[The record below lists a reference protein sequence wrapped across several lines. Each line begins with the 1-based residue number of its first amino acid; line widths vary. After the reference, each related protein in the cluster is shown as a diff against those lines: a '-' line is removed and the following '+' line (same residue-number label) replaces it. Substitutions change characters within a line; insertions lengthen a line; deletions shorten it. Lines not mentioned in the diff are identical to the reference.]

1 MKKIILGI
9 LTVVFI
15 VAAGC
20 ENELGYDGILKIGFV
35 YQGRASQ
42 PGWSRS
48 HDLARRA
55 VATALAGQ
63 VETTSVEFVAPKFA
77 EHAMRRLALSGH
89 RLIFATAIA
98 YQDATARVAAD
109 FPGVR
114 FEQLGGHRRTANVAT
129 YTARFYE
136 ARAVLG
142 LIAGNMT
149 KTNIIG
155 YVASIPVPE
164 VVQGIDAF
172 TLALRQV
179 RPNAVV
185 KVIWIGSFY
194 DRAAEAQAAEH
205 LVDLGA
211 DVLVQHTGS
220 AAVVQVAERRGV
232 YAFGK
237 SGDMREFG
245 PTAQLTASLDRWDGY
260 YIARA
265 KAVIEGR
272 WKSQDTW
279 SGIGDG
285 MVELAPYSSLIPPSV
300 RQQADDMTH
309 AIAQGTLNPFAG
321 PIIDRDGQERIPQG
335 RVASDSML
343 QTLDWYV
350 PGVEDVWL

>member
-1 MKKIILGI
+1 MLKLRIEIGNFAYTTCECCTIPKQEKMPSGNNEKIILGI

-77 EHAMRRLALSGH
+77 EHAMRRLALSG
-89 RLIFATAIA
+89 LSADFATAIA

-185 KVIWIGSFY
+185 KVIWIGSFTTGLRKPGLRSIWSTSGPTCWCNTPVRPPWSKWPNGAGSMRSA
-194 DRAAEAQAAEH
+194 RAATC
-205 LVDLGA
+205 GN
-211 DVLVQHTGS
+211 
-220 AAVVQVAERRGV
+220 
-232 YAFGK
+232 
-237 SGDMREFG
+237 
-245 PTAQLTASLDRWDGY
+245 
-260 YIARA
+260 
-265 KAVIEGR
+265 
-272 WKSQDTW
+272 
-279 SGIGDG
+279 
-285 MVELAPYSSLIPPSV
+285 SV
-300 RQQADDMTH
+300 RPP
-309 AIAQGTLNPFAG
+309 N
-321 PIIDRDGQERIPQG
+321 
-335 RVASDSML
+335 
-343 QTLDWYV
+343 
-350 PGVEDVWL
+350 